1 MINQA
6 RQIAKTSSRQREP
19 LQHAAG
25 FHGKHAERRL
35 QLDDGFGQLGMFADS
50 LPQSFE
56 QFVGTRNMLH
66 HGGVLGILL
75 WIGPA
80 LRLHKRPL
88 FSVSTVALNRIIVSL
103 PQRGRASLQFLRHR
117 TETTESCTMNVE
129 VGEKFRDSLLQ
140 GPQHAAL
147 HLQQLDPGA
156 ASELLFN
163 IPFEQQQ
170 RIFRELPVDFAAAL
184 VPRFPYYH
192 SYVLLHS
199 RPPSEVRAIVDKIA
213 AADRIRFL
221 DELPEE
227 AWQHLMQELS
237 GQVLPPLEAVEPATK
252 VEVAL
257 PALPRPAPAEMILE
271 ARAVEKSFQQPDGRS
286 IQVIAPTNL
295 SLEADT
301 IIALLGASGSGK
313 STLLR
318 ILAGLTSPTAG
329 QVLWHGRP
337 LDQCCPNVAIVFQSF
352 ALFPWLT
359 VLDNVEAPLVAHGM
373 SHEERHPRAVRAL
386 NAVGLKGFETAY
398 PKELSGGMKQRVGF
412 ARALAVEPEVLFM
425 DEPFSALDVL
435 TAENLRG
442 ELLELWLGKKIPTR
456 SIFLVT
462 HNIEEAVMLA
472 DRIIVLGRNPAR
484 IRADFRVGL
493 KHPRSHS
500 AAEFLLYVDYIYK
513 VMTQPQREFEPP
525 SAIAAVKSPYQMLP
539 HARPGGIAGLLELL
553 SDRGGEDD
561 LYHVAEELLME
572 VDDLL
577 PIVDAATLLGFA
589 VSYHGDIKLTAAGKA
604 FAEADIA
611 TRKTLFREAVL
622 ANVTLLQQVRRTLE
636 NKSDHAMTL
645 EFFRDILDEHF
656 AENEVQAQIDT
667 ALNWGRYAEIFTY
680 DPEGDRLLL
689 RPAAGSAAEAA
700 SIEH

>member
-1 MINQA
+1 
-6 RQIAKTSSRQREP
+6 
-19 LQHAAG
+19 
-25 FHGKHAERRL
+25 
-35 QLDDGFGQLGMFADS
+35 
-50 LPQSFE
+50 
-56 QFVGTRNMLH
+56 
-66 HGGVLGILL
+66 
-75 WIGPA
+75 
-80 LRLHKRPL
+80 
-88 FSVSTVALNRIIVSL
+88 
-103 PQRGRASLQFLRHR
+103 
-117 TETTESCTMNVE
+117 MNVE
-129 VGEKFRDSLLQ
+129 VTERLRETLSH
-140 GPQHAAL
+140 GPQQAAL
-147 HLQQLDPGA
+147 YLQQFDPAVAGD
-156 ASELLFN
+156 LLFS
-163 IPFEQQQ
+163 IPFEEQQVL
-170 RIFRELPVDFAAAL
+170 FREFPEDFAAAL
-184 VPRFPYYH
+184 IPRFPYYH
-192 SYVLLHS
+192 SYVLLHT
-199 RPPSEVRAIVDKIA
+199 RPPSEVRAIVDRIEP
-213 AADRIRFL
+213 ADRMRFL

-227 AWQHLMQELS
+227 AWKHLMEELS
-237 GQVLPPLEAVEPATK
+237 GRVQPPELVPVAPAR
-252 VEVAL
+252 VEVAA
-257 PALPRPAPAEMILE
+257 PIAVPRPALVEPILE
-271 ARAVEKSFQQPDGRS
+271 AKAIEKSFAQPDGRS

-295 SLEADT
+295 SLESDT

-318 ILAGLTSPTAG
+318 ILAGLTAPTAG
-329 QVLWHGRP
+329 QVLWHGKP
-337 LDQCCPNVAIVFQSF
+337 LSECQPNVAIVFQSF

-359 VLDNVEAPLVAHGM
+359 VLDNVEAPLLARGM
-373 SHEERHPRAVRAL
+373 SHEERHPRAIRAL
-386 NAVGLKGFETAY
+386 NSVGLKGFETAY

-472 DRIIVLGRNPAR
+472 DRIIVLSRNPAK

-513 VMTQPQREFEPP
+513 VMTRPEREFEPP
-525 SAIAAVKSPYQMLP
+525 TAAPAPKSPYQMLP

-553 SDRGGEDD
+553 NDHGGEDD

-589 VSYHGDIKLTAAGKA
+589 VSYHGDLKLTLAGKA

-611 TRKTLFREAVL
+611 TRKVLFREAL
-622 ANVTLLQQVRRTLE
+622 LSHVTLLQQVRRTLE
-636 NKSDHAMTL
+636 SKADGAMTID
-645 EFFRDILDEHF
+645 FFRDILDEHF
-656 AENEVQAQIDT
+656 PENEVQAQIDT

-689 RPAAGSAAEAA
+689 RPASGVAGDAAN
-700 SIEH
+700 IEH

>member
-1 MINQA
+1 MNA
-6 RQIAKTSSRQREP
+6 EVTEKLRET
-19 LQHAAG
+19 L
-25 FHGKHAERRL
+25 
-35 QLDDGFGQLGMFADS
+35 S
-50 LPQSFE
+50 
-56 QFVGTRNMLH
+56 
-66 HGGVLGILL
+66 
-75 WIGPA
+75 
-80 LRLHKRPL
+80 
-88 FSVSTVALNRIIVSL
+88 
-103 PQRGRASLQFLRHR
+103 
-117 TETTESCTMNVE
+117 
-129 VGEKFRDSLLQ
+129 Q
-140 GPQHAAL
+140 GPQQAAL
-147 HLQQLDPGA
+147 YLQQFDPHV
-156 ASELLFN
+156 ASDLLFS
-163 IPFEQQQ
+163 IPFDEQQAL
-170 RIFRELPVDFAAAL
+170 FREFAIDFAAAL
-184 VPRFPYYH
+184 IPHFPYFH

-199 RPPSEVRAIVDKIA
+199 RPPSEVRTIVDRIDV
-213 AADRIRFL
+213 ADRMRFL

-227 AWQHLMQELS
+227 AWTHLMEELA
-237 GQVLPPLEAVEPATK
+237 GRAQPAPELAPAPPAKVGIPAPIPVPRPLPLEP
-252 VEVAL
+252 
-257 PALPRPAPAEMILE
+257 ILE
-271 ARAVEKSFQQPDGRS
+271 AKAISKSFAQPDGRS
-286 IQVIAPTNL
+286 VQVIAPTNL
-295 SLEADT
+295 SLEPDT

-318 ILAGLTSPTAG
+318 ILAGLTAPTTG
-329 QVLWHGRP
+329 QVLWHGKP
-337 LDQCCPNVAIVFQSF
+337 LADSRPNVAIVFQSF

-359 VLDNVEAPLVAHGM
+359 VLDNVEAPLLARGM
-373 SHEERHPRAVRAL
+373 SHEERHPRAIRAL

-472 DRIIVLGRNPAR
+472 DRIIVLGRNPAK

-500 AAEFLLYVDYIYK
+500 SAEFLLYVDYIYK
-513 VMTQPQREFEPP
+513 VMTRPEREFEPP
-525 SAIAAVKSPYQMLP
+525 TATPAAKSPYQMLP

-553 SDRGGEDD
+553 NDRGGEDD

-589 VSYHGDIKLTAAGKA
+589 LSSHGDIKLTAAGKA

-611 TRKTLFREAVL
+611 TRQALFREAVL
-622 ANVTLLQQVRRTLE
+622 SHVTLLQQVRRTLE
-636 NKSDHAMTL
+636 SKADHAISL

-656 AENEVQAQIDT
+656 PENEVQAQIDT

-680 DPEGDRLLL
+680 DPEGDRLRL
-689 RPAAGSAAEAA
+689 RPAAGTAAD
-700 SIEH
+700 SVSLEH

>member
-1 MINQA
+1 MNLEA
-6 RQIAKTSSRQREP
+6 TEKLRET
-19 LQHAAG
+19 L
-25 FHGKHAERRL
+25 
-35 QLDDGFGQLGMFADS
+35 S
-50 LPQSFE
+50 
-56 QFVGTRNMLH
+56 
-66 HGGVLGILL
+66 
-75 WIGPA
+75 
-80 LRLHKRPL
+80 
-88 FSVSTVALNRIIVSL
+88 
-103 PQRGRASLQFLRHR
+103 
-117 TETTESCTMNVE
+117 
-129 VGEKFRDSLLQ
+129 Q
-140 GPQHAAL
+140 GAQQAAL
-147 HLQQLDPGA
+147 YLQQFDPGV
-156 ASELLFN
+156 ASDLLLS
-163 IPFEQQQ
+163 IPFEEQQTLY
-170 RIFRELPVDFAAAL
+170 REFSIDFAAAL
-184 VPRFPYYH
+184 IPRFPYFH

-199 RPPSEVRAIVDKIA
+199 RPAKEVRAIVDHIDT
-213 AADRIRFL
+213 ADRMRFL

-227 AWQHLMQELS
+227 AWKRLMEELS
-237 GQVLPPLEAVEPATK
+237 GKVEAPLELPTATPTK
-252 VEVAL
+252 TAI
-257 PALPRPAPAEMILE
+257 PAPIPVPRAVPAEPILE
-271 ARAVEKSFQQPDGRS
+271 AKAIEKSFAQPDGRS
-286 IQVIAPTNL
+286 IQVIAPTSL
-295 SLEADT
+295 ALEADT

-318 ILAGLTSPTAG
+318 ILAGLAAPTAG
-329 QVLWHGRP
+329 QVLWHGKP
-337 LDQCCPNVAIVFQSF
+337 LNESRPNVAIVFQSF

-359 VLDNVEAPLVAHGM
+359 VLDNVEAPLLARGM
-373 SHEERHPRAVRAL
+373 THEERHPRAIRAL
-386 NAVGLKGFETAY
+386 NSVGLKGFETAY

-472 DRIIVLGRNPAR
+472 DRIIVLGRNPAK

-500 AAEFLLYVDYIYK
+500 SAEFLLYVDYIYK
-513 VMTQPQREFEPP
+513 VMTRPEREFEPP
-525 SAIAAVKSPYQMLP
+525 TTAPAAKPAYQMLP

-553 SDRGGEDD
+553 NDRGGEDD

-589 VSYHGDIKLTAAGKA
+589 ISYHGDLKLTPAGKA

-611 TRKTLFREAVL
+611 TRQALFREAVL
-622 ANVTLLQQVRRTLE
+622 SHVTLLQQVRRTLE
-636 NKSDHAMTL
+636 SKADHAMSL

-667 ALNWGRYAEIFTY
+667 ALNWGRYAGIFSY
-680 DPEGDRLLL
+680 DPEGDRLRL
-689 RPAAGSAAEAA
+689 RPANGPAADSAG
-700 SIEH
+700 IEH